1 MIFVTIGTQA
11 PFDRLIKELDDIA
24 ADSAE
29 RFVAQVAHGGTYTPR
44 HMETVD
50 FLPAEKFQHY
60 FDMARVIVSHAGMG
74 TIISALSSRKP
85 IIVVPRLAELGE
97 HRNNHQVDSAKAM
110 KETGMVYAPDTFEE
124 LRELLSP
131 ATRLKPLRCI
141 NSEGGRSIAQ
151 RIITET
157 FF

>member
-1 MIFVTIGTQA
+1 MIFVTIGTQL
-11 PFDRLIKELDDIA
+11 PFDRMIKELDEIA

-50 FLPAEKFQHY
+50 FLSAEKFQHY
-60 FDMARVIVSHAGMG
+60 FDMARVIVAHAGMG
-74 TIISALSSRKP
+74 TIINALSTKKP
-85 IIVVPRLAELGE
+85 IIVVPRQAELGE

-110 KETGMVYAPDTFEE
+110 KEIGMVYVPDNFEE
-124 LRELLSP
+124 LRELLAP
-131 ATRLKPLRCI
+131 GTRLRPLRCI

-151 RIITET
+151 YIVAET